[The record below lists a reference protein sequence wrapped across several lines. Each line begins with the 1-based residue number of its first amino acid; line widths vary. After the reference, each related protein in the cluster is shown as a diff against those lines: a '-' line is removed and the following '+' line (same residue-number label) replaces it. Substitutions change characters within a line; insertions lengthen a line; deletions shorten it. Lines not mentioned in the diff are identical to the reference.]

1 MVVGRAR
8 ERKGKEGIC
17 SIMMQLFRV
26 AWPPPTTTTIAR
38 RLGRQSDTLPT
49 DAAAAAAAVHYW
61 IMAVDWMGNVE
72 QCRYCEGVGNWVP
85 GWGIVADR
93 LPSSTQ

>member
-26 AWPPPTTTTIAR
+26 AWPPPPPPTPTIA

-49 DAAAAAAAVHYW
+49 GAAAAVHYW